1 MEGSND
7 AIQIINVLIPF
18 LGKGMEFIF
27 KANGSMSKKT
37 LSTLKFLGEKGIA
50 AVDTIQDKR
59 RMKKGY
65 TLKQL
70 EAKRGEELGF
80 IRIPEEKLDEVKK
93 TLNQYRVPFSILE
106 DLNPSDGQVELAYHV
121 NDSAK
126 VSQMIKNTGIGQLID
141 FQDYLDNADEEYV
154 ENQLEEINSK
164 KENAPVVETDA
175 LNSIEEAKSFYQN
188 NQSIGNQN
196 NANKITIN
204 KETLVMAETSQ
215 DILTK
220 IPGTNGQEFVTF
232 DREKDN
238 VKSIDKD
245 QTFIVSVRKNKKYKI
260 YGSTGAELRTIS
272 GADLKKYY
280 DKVFRNINRTRNNV
294 KDRKLSAN
302 TNQPKPPTPQKQIK

>member
-27 KANGSMSKKT
+27 KASGQINKKT
-37 LSTLKFLGEKGIA
+37 LSTLKFLGEKGMT
-50 AVDTIQDKR
+50 AVEAIQDKK

-93 TLNQYRVPFSILE
+93 ILHQYRVPFSVLE

-126 VSQMIKNTGIGQLID
+126 MSQMIKNTGIGQLID
-141 FQDYLDNADEEYV
+141 FQDYLDNADEGYI

-164 KENAPVVETDA
+164 KENAPVSGSDA

-188 NQSIGNQN
+188 NQVMGNKN
-196 NANKITIN
+196 NSNKITIN
-204 KETLVMAETSQ
+204 KDTLVMAETSQ
-215 DILTK
+215 DIFTK

-232 DREKDN
+232 DREKDR

-245 QTFIVSVRKNKKYKI
+245 QTFIVSIRKNRKYKI
-260 YGSTGAELRTIS
+260 YDSTGAELRTIS
-272 GADLKKYY
+272 GADLKKHY
-280 DKVFRNINRTRNNV
+280 DKVLRDINKRYSNTKIQNLSTNV
-294 KDRKLSAN
+294 Q
-302 TNQPKPPTPQKQIK
+302 QPKVSVPQKQVK